1 METEIKGEQGFKL
14 LVLMVIAKAL
24 EISPIEMERQNV
36 SRGVFLWTYEHKTF
50 LLLVR
55 KVS

>member
-14 LVLMVIAKAL
+14 LVLMVIARAL

-36 SRGVFLWTYEHKTF
+36 SRGVFL
-50 LLLVR
+50 
-55 KVS
+55 